1 MDIYRIKIF
10 FYFILLT
17 RAFPIDCSCC
27 LTEQYFNE
35 NILSYPFSFFD
46 AGSSTIQP
54 VLYQYEINTDCGSSS
69 NLSITVEYKIFS
81 PNIGISSQ
89 HLLQQHASCCL
100 VLHSLWYIDLLS
112 QIQIFLPQIA

>member
-1 MDIYRIKIF
+1 MGIYRIKIF
-10 FYFILLT
+10 LYFILLT

-54 VLYQYEINTDCGSSS
+54 VLYHYKINTDCGSSS

-81 PNIGISSQ
+81 PII
-89 HLLQQHASCCL
+89 
-100 VLHSLWYIDLLS
+100 
-112 QIQIFLPQIA
+112 

>member
-1 MDIYRIKIF
+1 MGIYRIKIF

-35 NILSYPFSFFD
+35 NILSYPFSIFD
-46 AGSSTIQP
+46 AGSNTIQP

-81 PNIGISSQ
+81 PDIGISSYETFYIGKVV
-89 HLLQQHASCCL
+89 LNDAIPLQYFTNNEIQYAS
-100 VLHSLWYIDLLS
+100 
-112 QIQIFLPQIA
+112 